1 MKVYDASAILN
12 LLEEGILPNF
22 HDSSTITLAI
32 FEIGNAVWKHVHLTK
47 KLSQHEGEIIIH
59 SATKMIEK
67 MFLMN
72 IEAINAWKLAI
83 KEGLTYYDSSYLQ
96 AALSSKSEL
105 ITDDKRLRDR
115 AKKYVKVSSSV

>member
-47 KLSQHEGEIIIH
+47 KLSQHEGEIIIL

-67 MFLMN
+67 MSLIN
-72 IEAINAWKLAI
+72 IEVVDAWKLAI
-83 KEGLTYYDSSYLQ
+83 KEGLTYYDASYLQ
-96 AALSSKSEL
+96 VALSSKSEL

-115 AKKYVKVSSSV
+115 AEKYVKVSSSV

>member
-22 HDSSTITLAI
+22 QDSSTITLAI

-47 KLSQHEGEIIIH
+47 KLSQHQGERIIL

-67 MFLMN
+67 MSLIN
-72 IEAINAWKLAI
+72 IEVVDAWKLAI
-83 KEGLTYYDSSYLQ
+83 KEGLTYYDASYLQ
-96 AALSSKSEL
+96 TARSSKSEL
-105 ITDDKRLRDR
+105 ITDDKRLGNI
-115 AKKYVKVSSSV
+115 AKKYVQVSRSL